1 MIKGLYSAASGMV
14 SMLGANDTLANNLAN
29 INTPGFKKGVTIFK
43 TFAPLLLEK
52 ISADGND
59 RSTSG
64 QKVGSLSP
72 GSTLD
77 SVSTDFSQG
86 RINKTDQDYD
96 LALQGKGFFEVR
108 TEDGKTLYTRDG
120 SFERSQEGF
129 LVTREGHK
137 VIGADNKPINLGTS
151 VIDFKI
157 TNDGTVAINNEAAE
171 TDATIAEEPA
181 ATDQAVNKIKIVE
194 FGNTKALTRMGD
206 NMYSDTGAAG
216 AKLSTGT
223 TVVQGALEMS
233 NANVISTMVKSIEG
247 MRAYE
252 TLAKVVETTG
262 RNLEKATTQ
271 LGKV

>member
-14 SMLGANDTLANNLAN
+14 SMLGANDTLADNLAN
-29 INTPGFKKGVTIFK
+29 INTPGFKKGITIFK
-43 TFAPLLLEK
+43 SFAPLLLEK

-64 QKVGSLSP
+64 QKIGSLSP
-72 GSTLD
+72 GSSLD

-86 RINKTDQDYD
+86 RINKTDQEYD
-96 LALQGKGFFEVR
+96 LALSGKGFFEVK

-157 TNDGTVAINNEAAE
+157 TNDGTVAIKPTTGE
-171 TDATIAEEPA
+171 TDATMADETADTIQP
-181 ATDQAVNKIKIVE
+181 VNKIKIVE
-194 FGNTKALTRMGD
+194 FENTQALSKMGA
-206 NMYSDTGAAG
+206 NLYSDTGAAG
-216 AKLSTGT
+216 LKLSTGT
-223 TVVQGALEMS
+223 SVVQGALEMS

-252 TLAKVVETTG
+252 TLAKIVETTG